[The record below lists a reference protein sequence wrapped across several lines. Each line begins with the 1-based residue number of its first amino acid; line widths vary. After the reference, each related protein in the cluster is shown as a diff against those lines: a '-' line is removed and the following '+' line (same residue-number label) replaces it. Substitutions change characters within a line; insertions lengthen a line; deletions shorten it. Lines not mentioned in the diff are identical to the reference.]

1 MRLRRAQSV
10 VLVIAALAGCSTW
23 SATETPL
30 AELTAPP
37 KTPPT
42 VRVTT
47 STGQRVQF
55 DAPRVSGDSLVD
67 LATHSDT
74 AQRVVA
80 LSTITTVERK
90 KTNAALTLGLV
101 VGTVAVV
108 LGAGFLASFSW

>member
-1 MRLRRAQSV
+1 MRRARSA
-10 VLVIAALAGCSTW
+10 VLVISAVAGCSTW
-23 SATETPL
+23 SATEIPL

-80 LSTITTVERK
+80 LSAITNVERK
-90 KTNAALTLGLV
+90 KTSTALTIGV
-101 VGTVAVV
+101 VVATVAVV
-108 LGAGFLASFSW
+108 LGVGFLATFSW